1 MKIRPLVRLAAFLAL
16 VPLMPSHAQA
26 PNKVMHGQIVK
37 VNGARMQPCQ
47 SDACATRGELSL
59 TLPAGAIY
67 VATHYFTSADA
78 PNDRGDVYET
88 GPKDVAAGRFTEAVH
103 GLNNHGQEVVTVYY
117 YNRSGRAR
125 WVSINVEYQ

>member
-1 MKIRPLVRLAAFLAL
+1 MTIKPLLRLAAFLVL
-16 VPLMPSHAQA
+16 IPLLPSQAQT
-26 PNKVMHGQIVK
+26 PNKVMHGHVVK
-37 VNGARMQPCQ
+37 VNGARMLPCS
-47 SDACATRGELSL
+47 SDACATRGELSI

-67 VATHYFTSADA
+67 VSTHYFTSADS

-88 GPKDVAAGRFTEAVH
+88 GVKEVAAGRFTEAVH

-117 YNRSGRAR
+117 YNRAGHPR